1 MTKAELERLMSK
13 RKQTK
18 KGKRNRALLL
28 KQRTAISSAE
38 LINYMEK
45 KKTQLRKVKAQS
57 VYGGKDKARRKIVKP
72 LIYTRHKT
80 GLR

>member
-1 MTKAELERLMSK
+1 MAKAELERLMSK

-18 KGKRNRALLL
+18 KGKRNGASLL

-45 KKTQLRKVKAQS
+45 KKTQLRKVKAQ
-57 VYGGKDKARRKIVKP
+57 Y
-72 LIYTRHKT
+72 L
-80 GLR
+80 